1 MSVTD
6 PVVVL
11 MGAPNVGKST
21 LFNRL
26 RGGRRALVHPQP
38 GMTRDRLSRP
48 AIIEE
53 RRVLLVDTGGVIH
66 GSGDAMSALIRDQSH
81 EALVEADVVV
91 LVVDGRAGCSGTDR
105 DLSRLI
111 HRRGLPVIVAVNKLD
126 TERLEIHTSEFHELG
141 LEPVLSVS
149 AAHGL
154 GLQELRKQIAACLP
168 APLTAAREE
177 APELSLALIGRPNVG
192 KSSLLN
198 RLVNEERVIVS
209 DQPGTTRDSIDTL
222 LHAHQRTFRLVD
234 TAGLRRREAAADTAE
249 SLAIAQA
256 RHALARAQI
265 AVLVMDAQA
274 GVTVGDLAVAGEAMD
289 AGRAVIPVLNKWD
302 LLTGG
307 EDEAR
312 ALLEE
317 VANRLSFLPYSR
329 PLTVSALTGLR
340 VRNLLKEALLS
351 EEEFMAIRPTAAW
364 NRALQSA
371 MKERRTP
378 LVENRPYRIRYAVQ
392 TGTGPPRVTLFVNRQ
407 TPLPPPY
414 MRFLAGR
421 LRLALDLTRTPIHL
435 HLKLRQ
441 AERKRRR
448 PADA

>member
-1 MSVTD
+1 MTD

-11 MGAPNVGKST
+11 LGAPNVGKST

-26 RGGRRALVHPQP
+26 LGGRRALVHPQP

-48 AIIEE
+48 AVIEE
-53 RRVLLVDTGGVIH
+53 RRVLLVDTGGVIN
-66 GSGDAMSALIRDQSH
+66 GAGDAMSALIRDQSH

-105 DLSRLI
+105 DLARLI
-111 HRRGLPVIVAVNKLD
+111 RRRGLPVVIAVNKLD
-126 TERLEIHTSEFHELG
+126 TERLETHASEFHELG
-141 LEPVLSVS
+141 LEPVLSLS

-154 GLQELRKQIAACLP
+154 GLHELKKQIAERLP
-168 APLTAAREE
+168 ASLTAPREE

-198 RLVNEERVIVS
+198 RLVNQERVIVS

-222 LHAHQRTFRLVD
+222 LRAHQRTFRLVD
-234 TAGLRRREAAADTAE
+234 TAGLRRREAAADAAE

-256 RHALARAQI
+256 RRALARAQV
-265 AVLVMDAQA
+265 AVLVMDARA

-302 LLTGG
+302 LVSGG
-307 EDEAR
+307 EDQAR

-317 VANRLSFLPYSR
+317 VANRLNFLPYSR

-340 VRNLLKEALLS
+340 VRRLLQEALLS
-351 EEEFMAIRPTAAW
+351 EGEFMATRPTAAW

-371 MKERRTP
+371 LKERRTP
-378 LVENRPYRIRYAVQ
+378 LVENRPFRIRYAVQ

-407 TPLPPPY
+407 TPLPPTY

-421 LRLALDLTRTPIHL
+421 LRMALDLTRTPIRL
-435 HLKLRQ
+435 QLRSRE
-441 AERKRRR
+441 AAGKRRR

>member
-1 MSVTD
+1 MSD

-11 MGAPNVGKST
+11 LGAPNVGKST

-48 AIIEE
+48 AVIEE
-53 RRVLLVDTGGVIH
+53 RRVLLVDTGGVIN
-66 GSGDAMSALIRDQSH
+66 GAGDAMSALIRDQSH
-81 EALVEADVVV
+81 EALMEADVVV

-105 DLSRLI
+105 DLARLI
-111 HRRGLPVIVAVNKLD
+111 RRRGLPVVIAVNKLD
-126 TERLEIHTSEFHELG
+126 TERLETHASEFHELG
-141 LEPVLSVS
+141 LEPVLSLS

-154 GLQELRKQIAACLP
+154 GLHELKKQIAERLP
-168 APLTAAREE
+168 ASLTAPREE

-198 RLVNEERVIVS
+198 RLVNQERVIVS

-222 LHAHQRTFRLVD
+222 LRAHQRTFRLVD
-234 TAGLRRREAAADTAE
+234 TAGLRRREAAADAAE

-256 RHALARAQI
+256 HHALARAQV
-265 AVLVMDAQA
+265 AVLVMDARA

-302 LLTGG
+302 LVSGG
-307 EDEAR
+307 EDQAR

-317 VANRLSFLPYSR
+317 VANRLNFLPYSR

-340 VRNLLKEALLS
+340 VRRLLQEALLS
-351 EEEFMAIRPTAAW
+351 EGEFMATRPTAAW

-371 MKERRTP
+371 LKERRTP
-378 LVENRPYRIRYAVQ
+378 LVENRPFRIRYAVQ

-407 TPLPPPY
+407 TPLPPTY

-421 LRLALDLTRTPIHL
+421 LRMALDLTRTPIRL
-435 HLKLRQ
+435 QLRSRE
-441 AERKRRR
+441 AAGKRRR

>member
-1 MSVTD
+1 MTD

-11 MGAPNVGKST
+11 LGAPNVGKST

-48 AIIEE
+48 AVIEE
-53 RRVLLVDTGGVIH
+53 RRVLLVDTGGVIN
-66 GSGDAMSALIRDQSH
+66 GAGDAMSALIRDQSH

-105 DLSRLI
+105 DLARLI
-111 HRRGLPVIVAVNKLD
+111 RRRGLPVVIAVNKLD
-126 TERLEIHTSEFHELG
+126 TERLETHASEFHELG
-141 LEPVLSVS
+141 LEPVLSLS

-154 GLQELRKQIAACLP
+154 GLHELKKQIAERLP
-168 APLTAAREE
+168 ASLAAPREE

-198 RLVNEERVIVS
+198 RLVNQERVIVS

-222 LHAHQRTFRLVD
+222 LRAHQRTFRLVD
-234 TAGLRRREAAADTAE
+234 TAGLRRREAAADAAE

-256 RHALARAQI
+256 RHALARAQV
-265 AVLVMDAQA
+265 AVLVMDARA

-302 LLTGG
+302 LVSGG
-307 EDEAR
+307 EDQAR

-340 VRNLLKEALLS
+340 VRRLLQEALLS
-351 EEEFMAIRPTAAW
+351 EGEFMATRPTAAW

-371 MKERRTP
+371 LKERRTP
-378 LVENRPYRIRYAVQ
+378 LVENRPFRIRYAVQ

-407 TPLPPPY
+407 TPLPPTY

-421 LRLALDLTRTPIHL
+421 LGMALDLTRTPIRL
-435 HLKLRQ
+435 QLRSRE
-441 AERKRRR
+441 AAGKRRR

>member
-1 MSVTD
+1 MPD
-6 PVVVL
+6 PIVVL

-26 RGGRRALVHPQP
+26 RGGRRALVHSQP

-48 AIIEE
+48 AVILDRKI
-53 RRVLLVDTGGVIH
+53 LLVDTGGVIH
-66 GSGDAMSALIRDQSH
+66 GSGDAMSAMIRDQSH
-81 EALVEADVVV
+81 AALVEADVVV

-105 DLSRLI
+105 DLARMI

-126 TERLEIHTSEFHELG
+126 TERLSTHSSEFHELG
-141 LEPVLSVS
+141 LEPVLSLS

-154 GLQELRKQIAACLP
+154 GLHELQEEIIKRLP
-168 APLTAAREE
+168 ASVTADREE
-177 APELSLALIGRPNVG
+177 ASELSLALIGRPNVG

-234 TAGLRRREAAADTAE
+234 TAGLRRRESAADAAE

-256 RHALARAQI
+256 RHALARAQV
-265 AVLVMDAQA
+265 AVLVMDARA

-312 ALLEE
+312 AIMEE
-317 VANRLSFLPYSR
+317 VANRLSFLPYSK
-329 PLTVSALTGLR
+329 PMTVSALTGLR
-340 VRNLLKEALLS
+340 VRRLLQEALLS
-351 EEEFMAIRPTAAW
+351 EGEFMAVRSTAAW
-364 NRALQSA
+364 NRALQA
-371 MKERRTP
+371 ALKERRTP
-378 LVENRPYRIRYAVQ
+378 LVEQRPYRIRYAVQ
-392 TGTGPPRVTLFVNRQ
+392 TGTGPPRVALFVNRQ
-407 TPLPPPY
+407 TPLPATY

-421 LRLALDLTRTPIHL
+421 LRTALDLTRTPIRL
-435 HLKLRQ
+435 HLRLREAWEKQ
-441 AERKRRR
+441 RRTS
-448 PADA
+448 DA

>member
-1 MSVTD
+1 MTD

-11 MGAPNVGKST
+11 LGAPNVGKST

-48 AIIEE
+48 AVIEE
-53 RRVLLVDTGGVIH
+53 RRVLLVDTGGVIN
-66 GSGDAMSALIRDQSH
+66 GAGDAMSALIRDQSH
-81 EALVEADVVV
+81 EALMEADVVV

-105 DLSRLI
+105 DLARLI
-111 HRRGLPVIVAVNKLD
+111 RRRGLPVVIAVNKLD
-126 TERLEIHTSEFHELG
+126 TERLETHASEFHELG
-141 LEPVLSVS
+141 LEPVLSLS

-154 GLQELRKQIAACLP
+154 GLHELKKQIAKRLP
-168 APLTAAREE
+168 ASLTAPREE

-198 RLVNEERVIVS
+198 RLVNQERVIVS

-222 LHAHQRTFRLVD
+222 LRAHQRTFRLVD
-234 TAGLRRREAAADTAE
+234 TAGLRRREAAADAAE

-256 RHALARAQI
+256 RHALARAQV
-265 AVLVMDAQA
+265 AVLVMDARA

-302 LLTGG
+302 LVSGG
-307 EDEAR
+307 EDQAR

-317 VANRLSFLPYSR
+317 VANRLNFLPYSR

-340 VRNLLKEALLS
+340 VRRLLQEALLS
-351 EEEFMAIRPTAAW
+351 EGEFMATRPTAAW

-371 MKERRTP
+371 LKERRTP
-378 LVENRPYRIRYAVQ
+378 LVENRPFRIRYAVQ

-407 TPLPPPY
+407 TPLPPTY

-421 LRLALDLTRTPIHL
+421 LRMALDLTRTPIRL
-435 HLKLRQ
+435 QLRSRE
-441 AERKRRR
+441 AAGKRRR

>member
-1 MSVTD
+1 MTD

-11 MGAPNVGKST
+11 LGAPNVGKST

-26 RGGRRALVHPQP
+26 LGGRRALVHSQP

-48 AIIEE
+48 AVIEE
-53 RRVLLVDTGGVIH
+53 HRVLLVDTGGVIH
-66 GSGDAMSALIRDQSH
+66 GAGDAMSALIRDQSH
-81 EALVEADVVV
+81 EALVDADVVV

-105 DLSRLI
+105 DLARLI
-111 HRRGLPVIVAVNKLD
+111 HRRGLPVVIAVNKLD
-126 TERLEIHTSEFHELG
+126 TERLETHASEFHELG
-141 LEPVLSVS
+141 LEPVLSLS

-154 GLQELRKQIAACLP
+154 GFHELQKQIAERLP
-168 APLTAAREE
+168 APLAAPREE

-222 LHAHQRTFRLVD
+222 LRAHQRTFRLVD
-234 TAGLRRREAAADTAE
+234 TAGLRRREAAADAAE

-256 RHALARAQI
+256 RHALARAQV
-265 AVLVMDAQA
+265 AVLVMDARA

-302 LLTGG
+302 LLSGG
-307 EDEAR
+307 EEQAR

-340 VRNLLKEALLS
+340 VRRLLQEALLS
-351 EEEFMAIRPTAAW
+351 EGEFMATRPTAAW

-371 MKERRTP
+371 LKERRTP

-421 LRLALDLTRTPIHL
+421 LRLALDLTRTPIRL
-435 HLKLRQ
+435 HLRS
-441 AERKRRR
+441 R
-448 PADA
+448 